1 MSTQAGL
8 YILQIYMLLK
18 NKIEIQLTWFVG
30 FLVYDTI
37 KSVHHMHVLFYQVKL
52 LNLRYT
58 FSMKSSFSQTCND
71 FDKTVYTLYR
81 FHSAFLATVLSNV
94 SSVLFTLNRAWFPS
108 NLGMFQMVDQLHWDA
123 ESWFGEQEADITQ

>member
-1 MSTQAGL
+1 MSTHAGL

-52 LNLRYT
+52 EI
-58 FSMKSSFSQTCND
+58 
-71 FDKTVYTLYR
+71 TV
-81 FHSAFLATVLSNV
+81 HFLHEI
-94 SSVLFTLNRAWFPS
+94 
-108 NLGMFQMVDQLHWDA
+108 QLLA
-123 ESWFGEQEADITQ
+123 ILQ